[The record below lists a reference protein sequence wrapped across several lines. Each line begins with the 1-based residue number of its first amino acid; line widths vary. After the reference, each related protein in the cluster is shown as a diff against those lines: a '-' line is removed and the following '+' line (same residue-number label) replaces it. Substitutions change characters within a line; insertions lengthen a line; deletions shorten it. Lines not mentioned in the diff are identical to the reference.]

1 MYIPIT
7 KIIVDKLPTKSR
19 MIGANIIFHK
29 HIITRNKAFPTT
41 VFLVESR
48 IVDTII
54 LVGRPCSKGIKI
66 VRSINKLVL
75 RSPVKVF
82 FEFIFVYFNSIFFDP
97 KESQSCP
104 LVVELKMQ
112 GW

>member
-48 IVDTII
+48 VVDTII
-54 LVGRPCSKGIKI
+54 LVGRPCSKGFKI
-66 VRSINKLVL
+66 VRSKYKLVL
-75 RSPVKVF
+75 RIPVKMF
-82 FEFIFVYFNSIFFDP
+82 FEFIFIYFNSITLYP
-97 KESQSCP
+97 KKGQCSP
-104 LVVELKMQ
+104 FVVELKMR
-112 GW
+112 